1 MPGPIVLF
9 DIDGTLIRV
18 GGAGVRAMAQAFE
31 KLFGV
36 TDALKS
42 IEMGGRSDAWIV
54 GRAFALHGVADEVAN
69 REALL
74 EEYSSVLPGVLADA
88 EGLVL
93 PGVPQLLEVLGER
106 DAVLGLGTGNFR
118 RSGFIKLRHFG
129 LDGYFDEGGFGEDS
143 EDRGEVLAAGVA
155 RLRSRAPAA
164 AVVVIGDTPHD
175 VQAARA
181 IGARAVAVATGFAT
195 PAELE
200 TAAPDVL
207 LQDLSSLEAVMEAF
221 GT

>member
-36 TDALKS
+36 ADALKS

-54 GRAFALHGVADEVAN
+54 GRAFTLHGVADEVAN

-164 AVVVIGDTPHD
+164 EVVVIGDTPHD

-207 LQDLSSLEAVMEAF
+207 LQDLSSLEAVVEAF
-221 GT
+221 GA